1 MKHRSLP
8 AALAVAAVCVL
19 PTPAEAYPLTL
30 PPLPAMPTLPNPQPL
45 MDQYAHYTQ
54 QLSSQVTLP
63 GVAPAAAPATAQT
76 VDQQSLVDATNRYR
90 TAHGLRPVEAMPQ
103 LNTVAQNWA
112 DTLVREGQP
121 RHRPD
126 IPAVY
131 PAGWRTAKENVIAT
145 SPAKNADELVATW
158 AASPGHNANL
168 LDPSVTHIGVGI
180 AVAPNGTQYAVENFA
195 AY

>member
-1 MKHRSLP
+1 MKHRLLP
-8 AALAVAAVCVL
+8 AALAAAVTCAV
-19 PTPAEAYPLTL
+19 PAPAEALQIA
-30 PPLPAMPTLPNPQPL
+30 LPAMPAMPALPNPQAL
-45 MDQYAHYTQ
+45 IDQYARYTQ
-54 QLSSQVTLP
+54 QLSSQVALP
-63 GVAPAAAPATAQT
+63 GIAPAASPA

-90 TAHGLRPVEAMPQ
+90 AAHGLRPVQAMPQ
-103 LNTVAQNWA
+103 LNDVAQDWA
-112 DTLVREGQP
+112 FTLAREGQP

-145 SPAKNADELVATW
+145 SPAKSADELVATW